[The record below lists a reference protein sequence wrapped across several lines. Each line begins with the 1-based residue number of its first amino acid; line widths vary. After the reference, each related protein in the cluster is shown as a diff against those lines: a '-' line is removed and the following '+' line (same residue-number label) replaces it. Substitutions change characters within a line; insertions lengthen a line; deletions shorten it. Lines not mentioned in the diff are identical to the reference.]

1 MSVAANVVSDLLN
14 RAAAVGVPAT
24 RIGTV
29 GGNRIRINVDGR
41 TVLDESLSESEGIW
55 SSALEH
61 YFERAR
67 AIA

>member
-1 MSVAANVVSDLLN
+1 VSVAASAVSDLLA
-14 RAAAVGVPAT
+14 RTAAVGVPAT

-41 TVLDESLSESEGIW
+41 TVLDESLIESEGIW
-55 SSALEH
+55 SSALDH